1 MGRPLKYLE
10 GEPIETIEDFA
21 AEIQA
26 GRYLIVRTTQ
36 QRVHPSWAASW
47 QFRMALKAV
56 QSRSL
61 ARTRPNPEHPE
72 NKVKT

>member
-10 GEPIETIEDFA
+10 GAPIETIEEFA

-26 GRYLIVRTTQ
+26 GRYLIVRETK

-47 QFRMALKAV
+47 QFRMALHAV
-56 QSRSL
+56 QRRSL
-61 ARTRPNPEHPE
+61 LRTRPNPEHPD
-72 NKVKT
+72 NKAST